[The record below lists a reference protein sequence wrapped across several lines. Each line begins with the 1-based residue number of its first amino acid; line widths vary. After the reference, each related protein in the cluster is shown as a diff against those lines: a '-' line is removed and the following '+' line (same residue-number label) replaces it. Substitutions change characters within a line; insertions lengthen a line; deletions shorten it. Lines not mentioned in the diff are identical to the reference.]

1 MFIFVAKEAPKRVRV
16 ARKVS
21 TVSSSSLV
29 RLSGLAVVAAGVL
42 LLISE
47 LLLLTV
53 DFDSFHAEVAGGSWL
68 AQSFGFLLGFV
79 LLLGAL
85 IGLYVRQVEA
95 AGVLGLVGFLVAFL
109 GTALLI
115 GGAWEEAFGTPTL
128 AEIAPQAVSSEG
140 PPKWLGFGFIL
151 SGVLFSLGWVLF
163 GVSTLRARV
172 YPRAA
177 AILLILGAVLAL
189 MPLPLTTVLGVTVAW
204 LGFNLFTEK
213 GVRAERSARV
223 S

>member
-1 MFIFVAKEAPKRVRV
+1 
-16 ARKVS
+16 
-21 TVSSSSLV
+21 
-29 RLSGLAVVAAGVL
+29 VL

-53 DFDSFHAEVAGGSWL
+53 DFDNFRAEVTGGSWL
-68 AQSFGFLLGFV
+68 VQSFGFLLGFV

-115 GGAWEEAFGTPTL
+115 GGSWEEAFGTPTL
-128 AEIAPQAVSSEG
+128 AEVAPQAISSEG
-140 PPKWLGFGFIL
+140 PPEWLGFGFIL
-151 SGVLFSLGWVLF
+151 SGILFSLGWILF
-163 GVSTLRARV
+163 GMSMLRARV
-172 YPRAA
+172 YSRVA

-189 MPLPLTTVLGVTVAW
+189 MPLPLTTAVLGVTVAW
-204 LGFNLFTEK
+204 LGFNLFIEK
-213 GVRAERSARV
+213 GVQAERSARV